1 MSKWIAKLF
10 KNKTKHSDIVRFIRT
25 EYHQDTKHLKDED
38 VLAYYDYITHKRR
51 KM

>member
-1 MSKWIAKLF
+1 MLKWIAKLF
-10 KNKTKHSDIVRFIRT
+10 DMKTNPNDIVRFIRT
-25 EYHQDTKHLKDED
+25 EYHHDTKHLKDED

>member
-1 MSKWIAKLF
+1 MSNWIAKLF
-10 KNKTKHSDIVRFIRT
+10 PMKRNPNDIVRFIRT
-25 EYHQDTKHLKDED
+25 EYHHDTKHLKDED